1 MVHPKKQTGV
11 LLSPRHSLQEA
22 LEFAQKIK
30 TKCKWT
36 AAIGVGV
43 EKFLCVLQMP
53 CEGNHLVCLGSEVFL
68 QNSDPE
74 AKGRQTSQKIRA
86 IQ

>member
-1 MVHPKKQTGV
+1 MDLFSGAPKKQTGT

-36 AAIGVGV
+36 AARGVDV
-43 EKFLCVLQMP
+43 EKFLFVAYRC
-53 CEGNHLVCLGSEVFL
+53 LVKETILF
-68 QNSDPE
+68 
-74 AKGRQTSQKIRA
+74 A
-86 IQ
+86 